1 MNAVLILKTIPLCFI
16 LCIENVMT
24 KVHTMDIYIYV
35 LFENTINAINNADID
50 DTIAITNSIVFE
62 IVLH

>member
-1 MNAVLILKTIPLCFI
+1 M
-16 LCIENVMT
+16 
-24 KVHTMDIYIYV
+24 

-62 IVLH
+62 TVLH